1 MNDLPLDGER
11 QLGRQLFPPA
21 PTQQVEV
28 AEIEG
33 VKAGDF
39 LFSDSGQLAFHAVTL
54 DGMGD
59 GRRGHAAVPLFGK
72 PRHNVR
78 FGVALAQAVQ
88 PNGPL
93 CAGWL
98 DRGVFPIGAAAYLVT
113 VLSQQHEKGIVGVG
127 LPNDRVNVGADDA
140 AHGGLAALLRLPLG
154 VMLALALRGDDG

>member
-1 MNDLPLDGER
+1 MNDLPLDGEG

-28 AEIEG
+28 AEIEC
-33 VKAGDF
+33 VKAGNF
-39 LFSDSGQLAFHAVTL
+39 LFSDGGQLALYSVTL

-59 GRRGHAAVPLFGK
+59 GRRGHATVPLFGK

-88 PNGPL
+88 PNSPL
-93 CAGWL
+93 CAGGL
-98 DRGVFPIGAAAYLVT
+98 DGGVFPVGAAPHLVA
-113 VLSQQHEKGIVGVG
+113 VSSQEHEKGIVGVG
-127 LPNDRVNVGADDA
+127 FPNDRVNVGADYT
-140 AHGGLAALLRLPLG
+140 AHGGLAALLRLPLS